1 MRVDKI
7 RTLAGPNVYS
17 YHPVLVMRLDM
28 EELNEVASTNV
39 AGFIDRLLSELPGLE
54 EHRCSRGRRGGFCE
68 RLREGTYFAHI
79 VEHVAL
85 ELSEPAGIAVGF
97 GRARYAG

>member
-7 RTLAGPNVYS
+7 RALAGPNVYS
-17 YHPVLVMRLDM
+17 YHPVLVMRLEL
-28 EELNEVASTNV
+28 EELAEVASTEIE
-39 AGFIDRLLSELPGLE
+39 GFIERLLTELPGLG
-54 EHRCSRGRRGGFCE
+54 EHRCSRGHRGGFCE

-85 ELSEPAGIAVGF
+85 ELSEPVGIGVGF
-97 GRARYAG
+97 GRA